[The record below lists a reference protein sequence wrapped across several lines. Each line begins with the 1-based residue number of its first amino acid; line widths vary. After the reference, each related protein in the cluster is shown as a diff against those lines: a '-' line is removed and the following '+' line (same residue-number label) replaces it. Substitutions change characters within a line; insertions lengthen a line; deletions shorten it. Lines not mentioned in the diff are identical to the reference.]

1 MPQRND
7 YFYLL
12 NDCCLFFCN
21 CTYENNH
28 IIYCCGT
35 PINYQR
41 LHTKYLAS
49 SCWLFCWKGLRNT
62 QKRVFIE
69 LFFQSF
75 VERLMEGHEFFA
87 VLQVKMLL
95 PQHIFWLFQHF
106 LNDMTNNGFW
116 FHLEDV
122 IFGGDILIVKMY
134 FDNTRWVV

>member
-1 MPQRND
+1 MVISISLMI
-7 YFYLL
+7 LL
-12 NDCCLFFCN
+12 VFCN

-41 LHTKYLAS
+41 LHTKHLAS

-106 LNDMTNNGFW
+106 LNDMTNNGFC
-116 FHLEDV
+116 FFRKISFLNR
-122 IFGGDILIVKMY
+122 Y
-134 FDNTRWVV
+134 FDCQDVFC